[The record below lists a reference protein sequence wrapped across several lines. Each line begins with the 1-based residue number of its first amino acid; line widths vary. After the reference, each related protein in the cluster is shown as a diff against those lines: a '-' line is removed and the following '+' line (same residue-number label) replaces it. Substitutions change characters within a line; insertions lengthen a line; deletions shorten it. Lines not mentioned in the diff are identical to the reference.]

1 MLYDRNSRTLE
12 GQVPD
17 STLDT
22 TAAEAYD
29 SVLVPVVLQS
39 WAEQMIREAD
49 VQEGMRTLD
58 IACGTGVVAR
68 CAARACGP
76 SGYTSGIDIDPA
88 MIEVARAAARR
99 QGLEIDYRCTSAD
112 QLPFEAGSFDTV
124 FCQQGLQYFPD
135 KSQALGEVRR
145 VLRPGARFV
154 AVVWTDMETCAG
166 NWAMI
171 TALERRGIDAKD
183 MRKPFSLS
191 DRAGMRTLVES
202 AGFERVTVCVK
213 HQTVHF
219 ASVKAFVEG
228 IAQGAPSS
236 RLALMKVPP
245 TQWPDFLADVQGQLA
260 PWVHDDGR
268 LAFPMACNVLVAI
281 RPAVA

>member
-39 WAEQMIREAD
+39 WAELMVREAD
-49 VQEGMRTLD
+49 VKEGMRTLD

-68 CAARACGP
+68 CAARAAGP
-76 SGYTSGIDIDPA
+76 SGHTSGIDIDPA
-88 MIEVARAAARR
+88 MIEVARASARR
-99 QGLEIDYRCTSAD
+99 QDLEIDYRCTSAD
-112 QLPFEAGSFDTV
+112 ELPSESGTFDAV

-135 KSQALGEVRR
+135 KTKALSEVRR
-145 VLRPGARFV
+145 VMRPGARFI

-191 DRAGMRTLVES
+191 DRAGMSALVES
-202 AGFERVTVCVK
+202 AGFERVTVCAK
-213 HQTVHF
+213 HQMVHF

-236 RLALMKVPP
+236 RLALMKVPAA
-245 TQWPDFLADVQGQLA
+245 QWPDFLADVEGQLA
-260 PWVHDDGR
+260 PWINEGR
-268 LAFPMACNVLVAI
+268 LAFPMACNVLVAT
-281 RPAVA
+281 RPAGA

>member
-1 MLYDRNSRTLE
+1 MLYDRYSRTLE

-39 WAEQMIREAD
+39 WAELMVREAD
-49 VQEGMRTLD
+49 VHEGMRTLD

-68 CAARACGP
+68 CAARAAGP
-76 SGYTSGIDIDPA
+76 SGHTSGIDIDPA
-88 MIEVARAAARR
+88 MIEVAKSSAQR
-99 QGLEIDYRCTSAD
+99 QRLDIDYRCTSAE
-112 QLPFEAGSFDTV
+112 QLPFESGTFDAV

-135 KSQALGEVRR
+135 KTKALREVGR
-145 VLRPGARFV
+145 VMRPGARFI

-171 TALERRGIDAKD
+171 TALERRSIDAKD

-191 DRAGMRTLVES
+191 DRAAMGALVES
-202 AGFERVTVCVK
+202 AGFERVTVCAK
-213 HQTVHF
+213 HQMVHF

-245 TQWPDFLADVQGQLA
+245 LQWPDFLAEVESQLA
-260 PWVHDDGR
+260 PWINEGR

>member
-1 MLYDRNSRTLE
+1 MLYDRSSRTLE
-12 GQVPD
+12 GHVPD

-22 TAAEAYD
+22 TSAEAYD

-39 WAEQMIREAD
+39 WAEIMVREAD
-49 VQEGMRTLD
+49 VRAGMRTLD

-68 CAARACGP
+68 CAARANGTG
-76 SGYTSGIDIDPA
+76 GYTAGIDIDPA
-88 MIEVARAAARR
+88 MIAVARAAARR
-99 QGLEIDYRCTSAD
+99 QGLEIDYRCTPAD
-112 QLPFEAGSFDTV
+112 QLPFDPATFDAV

-145 VLRPGARFV
+145 VTRPGGRFV
-154 AVVWTDMETCAG
+154 AVVWTEMETCAG

-191 DRAGMRTLVES
+191 DRAGMRALVES
-202 AGFERVTVCVK
+202 AGFDRVDVCAK

-219 ASVKAFVEG
+219 ASVKAFVDG

-236 RLALMKVPP
+236 RLALLKVPP
-245 TQWPDFLADVQGQLA
+245 EQWPDFLADVEGQLA
-260 PWVHDDGR
+260 PWIDHKGH
-268 LAFPMACNVLVAI
+268 LAFPMACNVLVA
-281 RPAVA
+281 RRQV

>member
-1 MLYDRNSRTLE
+1 MLYDRSSRTLE

-22 TAAEAYD
+22 SAAEAYD
-29 SVLVPVVLQS
+29 SVLVPVVLEA
-39 WAEQMIREAD
+39 WAELMVREAD
-49 VQEGMRTLD
+49 VHGGMRTLD

-68 CAARACGP
+68 CAARASGP

-88 MIEVARAAARR
+88 MIEVAKASAHRL
-99 QGLEIDYRCTSAD
+99 GLEIDYRCTSAD
-112 QLPFEAGSFDTV
+112 QLPFEPGSFDAV

-135 KSQALGEVRR
+135 KARALAEVRR
-145 VLRPGARFV
+145 VMRPGARFV

-171 TALERRGIDAKD
+171 TALERRSIDAKD
-183 MRKPFSLS
+183 MRKPFSLA
-191 DRAGMRTLVES
+191 DRAGMRALVES
-202 AGFERVTVCVK
+202 AGFEQVTACAK
-213 HQTVHF
+213 HQTVEF

-245 TQWPDFLADVQGQLA
+245 AQWPDFIGEVAGQLA
-260 PWVHDDGR
+260 PWIHDGR
-268 LAFPMACNVLVAI
+268 LAFPMACNVLVAT